1 MGKIQSDRDPTVPV
15 LVQATALQLGIPEII
30 PDLVGIAGTL
40 VLVLMLVAMAGY
52 VYKHLTGG
60 IEWPEDRAEDDDS
73 LRRGSDDDEW
83 DYY

>member
-1 MGKIQSDRDPTVPV
+1 MV
-15 LVQATALQLGIPEII
+15 LPARPMLQTGIPPIV
-30 PDLVGIAGTL
+30 PDLIGIAATL
-40 VLVLMLVAMAGY
+40 VLVLMLFAAGGAL
-52 VYKHLTGG
+52 YKHLTGG